1 MPSRV
6 EPRAQ
11 VPWRALTFAV
21 VAVVVGLGAGFLML
35 RLADSGG
42 VDVRLGDSEFSAGTA
57 ASRSLTMSLGSHKS
71 VLDQVHAQFW
81 NVSVY
86 GLV

>member
-6 EPRAQ
+6 GGRSE

-57 ASRSLTMSLGSHKS
+57 ASRSRDIANGGPLLLPDPRG
-71 VLDQVHAQFW
+71 
-81 NVSVY
+81 
-86 GLV
+86 